1 MRTSRTR
8 FSVWPYPLPTISS
21 RSSDGDPVNEALANV
36 LATLLVDALRRR
48 VAGLPPSEIKKLV
61 VCADARTLV
70 GISPQ
75 LLLRGSVLSCPALGM
90 AVTLAVASAEVPPI
104 DPIAFGVGV
113 PLALSREGCSYSC

>member
-1 MRTSRTR
+1 M
-8 FSVWPYPLPTISS
+8 P
-21 RSSDGDPVNEALANV
+21 
-36 LATLLVDALRRR
+36 
-48 VAGLPPSEIKKLV
+48 GLPPSEIYQLF

-70 GISPQ
+70 DAVPR
-75 LLLRGSVLSCPALGM
+75 LLLRDSVLSSPALGI